1 MIASLQAR
9 YGFTAMPF
17 TCHPR
22 RGAVCLRRP
31 QRSRRPAPSRLTV
44 RGP

>member
-17 TCHPR
+17 TCHPA
-22 RGAVCLRRP
+22 GALYASAGP